1 MTGLYHELKRRN
13 VFRVAIA
20 YVVLAWIILQ
30 VGEVLA
36 PALHLPEWVNS
47 LLAFFL
53 ILGFPL
59 AIFFAWAF
67 ELTPEGLKKE
77 KDVDRS
83 ESITHVTG
91 RKLDFIIIALLVAA
105 LGWFAWQH
113 WVVEPGHESEVVTT
127 ESRSP
132 TIAVM
137 PFLNMSSD
145 TEQEYFSDG
154 LSEELLNLLA
164 KIPELQVTSRS
175 SSFAFKGKDVTVPE
189 FAAALNVAHVLEG
202 SVRKSGNMI
211 RVTAQLIDAENDK
224 HLWSETWDRSLDDIF
239 AIQDEIASAV
249 VDELRIKL
257 LGDVPHV
264 PEVSADAY
272 AMVLQARHLARER
285 TREAYSDAEKL
296 LKRALDI
303 DPRYAQAWAD
313 LGRLYALQA
322 NLDIGTVLGLAEQT
336 REASEKALAL
346 DPNNVTAYLN
356 LADTEASVTYDF
368 EQAMR
373 HVDRALEI
381 SPGNAEAI
389 SLKAGVQFIIGNFR
403 DGIKNAREA
412 TVLDPLDTYAWM
424 NLAYNAF
431 YAGQYDTA
439 IEAFE
444 TVILLNPEISGAHW
458 YIAMVLLTQGHFEA
472 ALERVRMENL
482 DGFQYTGLATTQ
494 YSLGNDEASDEALA
508 MLNELSVDWA
518 YQRVQAYAWRGEID
532 KAFEWMETAYEIRDQ
547 GLNLI
552 LGDPLLDSIRDDPR
566 FDAMLERLNRDPV
579 R

>member
-1 MTGLYHELKRRN
+1 MTSLYQELKRRN

-20 YVVLAWIILQ
+20 YTVLAWIILQ

-53 ILGFPL
+53 ILGFPM

-91 RKLDFIIIALLVAA
+91 RKLDFTIIALLVAA

-113 WVVEPGHESEVVTT
+113 WVVEPGEETEVVTT

-145 TEQEYFSDG
+145 AEQDYFSDG

-164 KIPELQVTSRS
+164 KIPQLQVTSRS

-189 FAAALNVAHVLEG
+189 FAAALKVAHVLEG

-211 RVTAQLIDAENDK
+211 RITAQLIDAKNDK
-224 HLWSETWDRSLDDIF
+224 HLWSETWDRPLEDIF

-257 LGDVPHV
+257 LGEVPHV

-285 TREAYSDAEKL
+285 NREVYGDAVTL
-296 LKRALDI
+296 LKQALEI
-303 DPRYAQAWAD
+303 DRDYAQAWAE
-313 LGRLYALQA
+313 LGRVYALQS
-322 NLDIGTVLGLAEQT
+322 NLDVGSVLELAVLT
-336 REASEKALAL
+336 REASEKALEL
-346 DPNNVTAYLN
+346 DPNNVTALIS
-356 LADTEASVTYDF
+356 LADVEASVSYDY

-373 HVDRALEI
+373 YIDRALEI
-381 SPGNAEAI
+381 SPSHAETITMKSGYEFIVGNYGKGMEYGRTA
-389 SLKAGVQFIIGNFR
+389 S
-403 DGIKNAREA
+403 
-412 TVLDPLDTYAWM
+412 VLDPLETIGWL
-424 NLAYNAF
+424 NLAFNAF
-431 YAGQYDTA
+431 YAGRYDAAVEA
-439 IEAFE
+439 IE
-444 TVILLNPEISGAHW
+444 TTLMLNPDISGAHW
-458 YIAMVLLTQGHFEA
+458 YVAMVLLVQGRYEE
-472 ALERVRMENL
+472 ALERVHMENL
-482 DGFQYTGLATTQ
+482 DGFQYTGLATTH

-518 YQRVQAYAWRGEID
+518 YQRVQVYAWRGETD

-566 FDAMLERLNRDPV
+566 FDAMLERLNRTAV